1 MLNELLKELKNGSDN
16 AFEKIVEIYEQR
28 LLLIAKSRLKDV
40 SLASDA
46 VQETFIEL
54 YINSKKIKSCE
65 KLNSWLVVVLINKC
79 NKIMRRSYKPD
90 VSYDLL
96 EEKKPLYQE
105 DLELQKVIGNI
116 DFLNIIDFLSVEER
130 TIITMYFLEEYKIK
144 EIAEVLNLN
153 INTVKSKILRI
164 KEKIEKKL
172 GSEQYE

>member
-1 MLNELLKELKNGSDN
+1 M
-16 AFEKIVEIYEQR
+16 
-28 LLLIAKSRLKDV
+28 
-40 SLASDA
+40 
-46 VQETFIEL
+46 
-54 YINSKKIKSCE
+54 
-65 KLNSWLVVVLINKC
+65 NSWLVVVLINKC